1 MLTQVIE
8 LQSVYNL
15 CLKFTADNHFLLG
28 STMES
33 VKSQISFWRVGSW
46 QLERSLTGHQ
56 NSVNGLALNP
66 AGTILASCS
75 SDQTVKLWSMAGGE
89 LLQTFTDQKKVV
101 ATVVFSPDGQWVAA
115 GFYGGR
121 VVVWN
126 TAGEKICAIK
136 TPHKNVTSLVFVTP
150 TQLAV
155 SGLGDDIT
163 LWSLPEGKELHRYQ
177 QHHTAVT
184 SLRLV
189 ENGRT
194 LVSWGYD
201 KQLVWW
207 DVAVGDVKR
216 TLKIEDET
224 VRSLAFSPD
233 EQKIAFTASGK
244 IYLYE
249 ASSGALL
256 ATQPVRSKVLNGLA
270 FAPDGQYL
278 AVGAADGVITVW
290 AFKG

>member
-1 MLTQVIE
+1 MLKLVTE

-15 CLKFTADNHFLLG
+15 CLRFTADNQFLLG

-46 QLERSLTGHQ
+46 ELERSLTGHQ
-56 NSVNGLALNP
+56 NSVNGLAINP
-66 AGTILASCS
+66 EQTILASCS
-75 SDQTVKLWSMAGGE
+75 SDQSVKLWSMVSGE
-89 LLQTFTDQKKVV
+89 LLQTLTDQKKVV
-101 ATVVFSPDGQWVAA
+101 ATVVFSPDGQRVAA

-136 TPHKNVTSLVFVTP
+136 TPHKSVTSLVFVTP
-150 TQLAV
+150 TQLAA

-163 LWSLPEGKELHRYQ
+163 LWSVPEGQELHRYK

-184 SLRLV
+184 ALRLLD
-189 ENGRT
+189 NGRT

-201 KQLVWW
+201 KQLIWW
-207 DVAVGDVKR
+207 NVTSGDVLK
-216 TLKIEDET
+216 TLHIGDET
-224 VRSLAFSPD
+224 ARSIAFSPD
-233 EQKIAFTASGK
+233 EQKIAFTATSK

-249 ASSGALL
+249 AQTGALL
-256 ATQPVRSKVLNGLA
+256 ATQPMRSKALNGLA
-270 FAPDGQYL
+270 FSADGQYL
-278 AVGAADGVITVW
+278 AVGAADGVITIW
-290 AFKG
+290 GF